1 MDIAQASRRTRA
13 RRPVRQVIL
22 AAGMLYLI
30 TGACGATPALSYYA
44 QASVGGSINTSYSSP
59 LLGDV
64 NFQLYTPGVSTYND
78 GSNPGHSTGVALATY
93 SIAMGGAG
101 GTDPVYDIITNN
113 GQYGYSYS
121 GRAEASSTRLR
132 TAITTSMVD
141 NGAPS
146 GPANSYL
153 QANASAQWNQQLLI
167 TAGTGRKAGDY
178 GAFVLAM
185 TLEGNFPANGSYNA
199 ASTYA
204 QMDTSFTDSAGVNYS
219 SAFTNS
225 TYAGDGNWT
234 GSRTVYKKLLFQY
247 GTVFNLGMWQ
257 QSYASNNG
265 EANFFDTGYISA
277 IELPKG
283 AVLLSGA
290 EQAGLGSLAQLYG
303 VVSNADTVNDP
314 NTNWDFGNNG
324 GGYTPPPVPEP
335 DTVLML
341 GAGLALVAG
350 LAHRRK
356 GTGRGCA

>member
-1 MDIAQASRRTRA
+1 MKNTPTRCLDHASLSLRAAALGAAMLCVLASAQ
-13 RRPVRQVIL
+13 
-22 AAGMLYLI
+22 
-30 TGACGATPALSYYA
+30 ATPALSYYA
-44 QASVGGSINTSYSSP
+44 AASVNGSINTSYSSP

-64 NFQLYTPGVSTYND
+64 SFQLYTPGVSTYND
-78 GSNPGHSTGVALATY
+78 GSNPSHSTGVALGSYA
-93 SIAMGGAG
+93 IALGGAS

-113 GQYGYSYS
+113 GQYGFGYS

-146 GPANSYL
+146 GPANSYI
-153 QANASAQWNQQLLI
+153 QGNANAQWNQQLLI
-167 TAGTGRKAGDY
+167 TAGAGRKAGDY
-178 GAFVLAM
+178 GAFVVAM
-185 TLEGNFPANGSYNA
+185 TLEGTFPASGSYNS

-204 QMDTSFTDSAGVNYS
+204 QMNTSFTDSAGVSYS
-219 SAFTNS
+219 SAFDNS
-225 TYAGDGNWT
+225 TYAGDGSWT

-247 GTVFNLGMWQ
+247 GTAFNLGMWQ

-265 EANFFDTGYISA
+265 EANFFDTGYVSA

-290 EQAGLGSLAQLYG
+290 EQAGLGSLGQLYG
-303 VVSNADTVNDP
+303 VVTNANSVDDP

-341 GAGLALVAG
+341 SGGLAVLAGLAR
-350 LAHRRK
+350 RRK
-356 GTGRGCA
+356 GALRRSA